1 MGIFNFKKK
10 NQIPDSF
17 HEKSELIGIYT
28 IPNHNDV
35 KLIELVIDENIADF
49 DPRQITQEQKGQ
61 DKLDWQTAYDEKYLN
76 DEGNKIIGDD
86 FDKPNG
92 LTRFRLVFF
101 FHYLD
106 FNKPL
111 ICQYGLINIKQATD
125 LPDRLSKIIEYE
137 PID

>member
-17 HEKSELIGIYT
+17 HKKSELVGIYT

-35 KLIELVIDENIADF
+35 KLIEIVIDEHIADF
-49 DPRQITQEQKGQ
+49 DPGQITQEQKGQ
-61 DKLDWQTAYDEKYLN
+61 DKLNWQTAYDEKYLN
-76 DEGNKIIGDD
+76 EEGNEIIGDD

-92 LTRFRLVFF
+92 LTRFRVVFF

-106 FNKPL
+106 FNKSL
-111 ICQYGLINIKQATD
+111 ISQYGLIKLKQEID